1 MSLQP
6 PNKRRRIEH
15 VDNSIKFSLSP
26 DAAFI
31 VSTYVHVFLHVMG
44 IITALF
50 LIVSLIIFCRNEVES
65 QYRIQLLEME
75 ERAKECDYKY
85 TSNNC
90 GPYLKGE
97 IWQQFCHEWDICR
110 QTSSAYISKSKIA
123 SKVFGELINTFA
135 EPLSLKSMVYNS
147 KVL

>member
-1 MSLQP
+1 
-6 PNKRRRIEH
+6 
-15 VDNSIKFSLSP
+15 
-26 DAAFI
+26 
-31 VSTYVHVFLHVMG
+31 
-44 IITALF
+44 
-50 LIVSLIIFCRNEVES
+50 
-65 QYRIQLLEME
+65 ME

-90 GPYLKGE
+90 GPHLKGE

-123 SKVFGELINTFA
+123 SKVLGELINTFA